1 MTSAHENSNGNG
13 AGLPRVP
20 SIPLS
25 ADATAGGELSIGGL
39 VKDATTHMSTLV
51 RAELE
56 LAKAEVVG
64 EVRKALTG
72 SVYFIVALV
81 LGLLLLPF
89 LLTTIALGINKGLWS
104 WADPWGGF
112 LVIVLLMAVA
122 AWIMVRRGMKKFR
135 RIHAPQRT
143 IDSARD
149 TVAALRNR
157 GESEHQ
163 ELAARRD

>member
-1 MTSAHENSNGNG
+1 MTSAHEKSNGNG

-25 ADATAGGELSIGGL
+25 DDATAAGEQSIGGL
-39 VKDATTHMSTLV
+39 VKDATTHMSKLV
-51 RAELE
+51 RAEIE
-56 LAKAEVVG
+56 LAKSEVVG

-72 SVYFIVALV
+72 SVYFIIALV
-81 LGLLLLPF
+81 LALLLLPF

-112 LVIVLLMAVA
+112 FIIVVLMAGTA
-122 AWIMVRRGMKKFR
+122 GLLGWRGWKKFK

-143 IDSARD
+143 IDSAKD
-149 TVAALRNR
+149 TMTALRNR
-157 GESEHQ
+157 GESSDV
-163 ELAARRD
+163 ARRD